1 MTLCRCGMAELKE
14 FFAPMAT
21 QKVDP
26 ANGIIYGVSVIT
38 SGIKARG
45 HDLEVDD
52 KTLSQI
58 KECAEK
64 LGTVPVK
71 WNHRTGA
78 DAVAGYLENF
88 RIEGGKL
95 LGDWHLLKSH
105 SQFGQAIEMAERMP
119 RNVGLSAA
127 FMGEDEV
134 SGGVKKAR
142 CSELISVDLVAQ
154 PAANPN
160 GLFEAKLPAAPV
172 ELGSQVDTLTQD
184 RMENNTNTNT
194 NAVADQEP
202 SLKDVLAAL
211 NQLSEQVSAQQET
224 IAALQNGAGEQDE
237 ISLEEIMSLSEQD
250 IAALVQSGEITEEDA
265 AGIVAYQNE
274 IMAEVEA
281 SEGQG
286 EGKEAG
292 ELAAAG
298 AGVETSAGSDSSS
311 TGSSAELSALQK
323 QVKELSARFEREDAA
338 SENAEIEH
346 YFSTI
351 EGNLT
356 KLAEEKAK
364 LTELSEKLQAENEAL
379 RAAVKTGTRPLA
391 FSAEGRAVT
400 GQGGELHEFESRVK
414 THTDAGKTHAQAVML
429 AHKENPEAH
438 QDWIRQQSK

>member
-1 MTLCRCGMAELKE
+1 MADLKE
-14 FFAPMAT
+14 FFAPFVT

-45 HDLEVDD
+45 HDLEVDAT
-52 KTLSQI
+52 TLSQL

-71 WNHRTGA
+71 WNHRSGA

-95 LGDWHLLKSH
+95 LGDWHLLKNH
-105 SQFGQAIEMAERMP
+105 SQYGQAIEMAERMP

-127 FMGEDEV
+127 FIGEDEI
-134 SGGVKKAR
+134 SGGQKKAR

-154 PAANPN
+154 PAANPD
-160 GLFEAKLPAAPV
+160 GLFEAKLPTAPT
-172 ELGSQVDTLTQD
+172 ELASQVDTSSHN
-184 RMENNTNTNT
+184 RMDQNTNTNP
-194 NAVADQEP
+194 NAAAVEEP
-202 SLKDVLAAL
+202 SMKDILAAL
-211 NQLSEQVSAQQET
+211 TNLSEQVAAQQET
-224 IAALQNGAGEQDE
+224 IAALQEGAGNNEADD
-237 ISLEEIMSLSEQD
+237 ISLEEIMSLSHED

-274 IMAEVEA
+274 VAAEIEA
-281 SEGQG
+281 LEGQEGEGEGQG
-286 EGKEAG
+286 ELVG
-292 ELAAAG
+292 AG
-298 AGVETSAGSDSSS
+298 AGVEGSVAGSDSSS

-338 SENAEIEH
+338 TENAEIEH

-356 KLAEEKAK
+356 RLAEEKAQ
-364 LTELSEKLQAENEAL
+364 LTELSEKLAAENEAL

-391 FSAEGRAVT
+391 FSAEGRAIN
-400 GQGGELHEFESRVK
+400 GQGGELHEFEARVK
-414 THTDAGKTHAQAVML
+414 NHTDSGKSHAEAVRL
-429 AHKENPEAH
+429 AHKENPDAH
-438 QDWIRQQSK
+438 RDWINTQSK

>member
-1 MTLCRCGMAELKE
+1 MADLKE
-14 FFAPMAT
+14 FFAPFVT

-45 HDLEVDD
+45 HDLEVDAT
-52 KTLSQI
+52 TLSQL

-71 WNHRTGA
+71 WNHRSGA

-105 SQFGQAIEMAERMP
+105 SQYGQAIEMAERMP

-127 FMGEDEV
+127 FIGEDEV
-134 SGGVKKAR
+134 SGGQKKAR

-160 GLFEAKLPAAPV
+160 GLFEALPENQPV
-172 ELGSQVDTLTQD
+172 ELASQVDTQANT
-184 RMENNTNTNT
+184 RMENTNTNT
-194 NAVADQEP
+194 NAAATEEP

-211 NQLSEQVSAQQET
+211 TQLSEQVAAQQET
-224 IAALQNGAGEQDE
+224 IAALQNGAGNETAED
-237 ISLEEIMSLSEQD
+237 ISLEEIMSLTDEEISS
-250 IAALVQSGEITEEDA
+250 LVQSGEISEEDA
-265 AGIVAYQNE
+265 AGIKAYQ
-274 IMAEVEA
+274 AEVQAELDA
-281 SEGQG
+281 AEGNEGSEGEGQG
-286 EGKEAG
+286 E
-292 ELAAAG
+292 LVG
-298 AGVETSAGSDSSS
+298 AGVEGSVAGSDSSS
-311 TGSSAELSALQK
+311 TGSSAELAALQK

-338 SENAEIEH
+338 TENAEIEH

-356 KLAEEKAK
+356 RLAEEKAQ
-364 LTELSEKLQAENEAL
+364 LTELSEKLVAENEAL

-391 FSAEGRAVT
+391 FSAEGRAIN
-400 GQGGELHEFESRVK
+400 GQGGELHEFEARVK
-414 THTDAGKTHAQAVML
+414 THTDSGKSHAEAVRL
-429 AHKENPEAH
+429 AHKENPDAH
-438 QDWIRQQSK
+438 RDWISNQSK